1 MKQSGFR
8 RKTLDEVKA
17 TQATKRAKRPLGASQ
32 TPKPRKVT
40 KSTKKK
46 PKKPKISKLKKLLWE
61 ECRRITFL
69 RYPEPKCYTCEKFGI
84 TGSNCHLGHFIPSSV
99 CSVEMR
105 YSLDNLRFQC
115 YSCNIHKSGNWPA
128 YEAHLMIEKGRDFPE
143 QLKKKNEETK
153 NKQYD
158 ILWFLQKLEEYKN
171 ELY

>member
-1 MKQSGFR
+1 MRRTGFKQ
-8 RKTLDEVKA
+8 KTLDEVKA
-17 TQATKRAKRPLGASQ
+17 AQAVKRAKRPLGASK
-32 TPKPRKVT
+32 TPKPRQTT
-40 KSTKKK
+40 KSIKKK
-46 PKKPKISKLKKLLWE
+46 PKKPKISKLKKLLWD

-69 RYPEPKCYTCEKFGI
+69 RYPEPQCYTCEKFGI

-128 YEAHLMIEKGRDFPE
+128 YEAHLMIEKGRDFPDL
-143 QLKKKNEETK
+143 LKKRNEETK

-158 ILWFLQKLEEYKN
+158 ILWYLQKLEEYKQ
-171 ELY
+171 L

>member
-1 MKQSGFR
+1 MRRTGFK

-17 TQATKRAKRPLGASQ
+17 TQATKRAKRPLGASK
-32 TPKPRKVT
+32 PKKRIKST
-40 KSTKKK
+40 RSTKKK

-115 YSCNIHKSGNWPA
+115 YSCNIFKSGNWPA
-128 YEAHLMIEKGRDFPE
+128 YEAHLIIEKGRDFPE
-143 QLKKKNEETK
+143 LLKQRNEETK

-158 ILWFLQKLEEYKN
+158 ITWYMNKLDEYKN
-171 ELY
+171 ELS